1 VKVRANT
8 IIRRRKLYEEVMKGL
23 EEMIQDGQFGL
34 GDFLPSE
41 RELMQHFGVG
51 RPAVREALFALQRM
65 GLVVVATGERP
76 RVSTPTPKTLLLELA
91 GSARLLL
98 SKPDGT
104 RHFQRARALFECGL
118 AQEAARIATEDDLRE
133 LKEALDLNE
142 AALGDPTRFVRSDV
156 QFHFVI
162 ALISRNPIYTA
173 LHEAIVEWLAD
184 QRSVVLRHQNV
195 DRIAFR
201 SHQLIFDAIAAHDP
215 DEARERMREHL
226 REIGEFYWKRE
237 DGGV

>member
-1 VKVRANT
+1 MRANT
-8 IIRRRKLYEEVMKGL
+8 IIRRRKLYEDVMERL
-23 EEMIQDGQFGL
+23 QEMIHDGQFGL

-65 GLVVVATGERP
+65 GLVVVGTGERP
-76 RVSTPTPKTLLLELA
+76 RVSTPTPQTLLSELA

-118 AQEAARIATEDDLRE
+118 AEEAARIATEDDVHE

-142 AALGDPTRFVRSDV
+142 AALGDSVRFVRSDV

-184 QRSVVLRHQNV
+184 QRSVVLRHQGI
-195 DRIAFR
+195 DRVAFR

-215 DEARERMREHL
+215 DKARETMREHL
-226 REIGEFYWKRE
+226 REISEFYWKRE
-237 DGGV
+237 DGGA

>member
-1 VKVRANT
+1 VRTTANAP
-8 IIRRRKLYEEVMKGL
+8 IRRRKLYEEVMVRL
-23 EEMIQDGQFGL
+23 EEMIQDGQLGV

-41 RELMQHFGVG
+41 REIMQQFGVG

-65 GLVVVATGERP
+65 GLVVVGTGERP
-76 RVSTPTPKTLLLELA
+76 RVSAPTPKTLLSELA

-118 AQEAARIATEDDLRE
+118 AEEAARVATEDDVRE

-142 AALGDPTRFVRSDV
+142 AALGDPTRFVRTDV

-184 QRSVVLRHQNV
+184 QRSVVLRHQGV
-195 DRIAFR
+195 DHVAFR
-201 SHQLIFDAIAAHDP
+201 SHQLIFDAIAAHDS
-215 DEARERMREHL
+215 DKARETMREHL
-226 REIGEFYWKRE
+226 REISELYWKRE
-237 DGGV
+237 DGGA